1 MTENLRKVRSLAELD
16 DLFAASFKYP
26 VVIFKHSNACG
37 TSAFVLA
44 QMSAVNGDVN
54 MVIVQE
60 SRPISDAVTER
71 IGRRH
76 HTPQVFIVRGGEAVY
91 HATHYAIDPTAIN
104 KLIDREEL

>member
-1 MTENLRKVRSLAELD
+1 MPNNFRKVGSLTELE
-16 DLFAASFKYP
+16 DLFAASFNYP

-37 TSAFVLA
+37 TSAFIFE
-44 QMSAVNGDVN
+44 QMCTVNGDVN
-54 MVIVQE
+54 LVIVQE
-60 SRPISDAVTER
+60 SRPISDAITER

-76 HTPQVFIVRGGEAVY
+76 HTPQVFIVSGGEAVY